1 MKKAFIFYVLILASC
16 SGEIAQDTT
25 KTYCNPLNLNYRF
38 QFTDSTS
45 YREAAD
51 PTMIRY
57 RDKFIMFVSHSG
69 GYWYSDDLRGWDYLP
84 VRSLPIEDY
93 APDAIA
99 INDTVYFSASATE
112 RKPFHYTTDPF
123 RDNWTAMSDTLP
135 FAVWDPHFFLDD
147 DGQRYLYWGCSNILP
162 IYGVR
167 LNSKMQAVT
176 EPEILIDHNP
186 DKYGWEVPG
195 EQNELTSNG
204 WNEGAW
210 MTKYNNRYYLQYA
223 APGTEYRTYADGVYT
238 SDSPLG
244 PFEYE
249 TYSPFSYKPG
259 GFAGG
264 AGHGSTFQD
273 SYGNYWHIATMSI
286 SIRHMFERRLGL
298 FPAAFD
304 KEGVLRTFTAFGDYP
319 TVMPERKIDFE
330 KESLFKG
337 WMLLSYKKN
346 AVASSAMERYPVN
359 NAFDEDIRTW
369 WSALT
374 GDNGEWLIV
383 ELDDN
388 STVNAIQVNFAD
400 NESNLKPDSE
410 SIIYGYRILASGDRE
425 SWDVIADKS
434 NNADD
439 ACHDYIELDTPVKA
453 KYIKI
458 ENVRVPDGR
467 FSIYDLRIFGS
478 REGKVP
484 ATVND
489 FKVIR
494 DDADPRKARLEWPKD
509 EKATGYIINYGI
521 DKNKLYSSVMV
532 YDTGYLM
539 LTGLNRD
546 VAYYFSIDA
555 FNESGIAAGTKV
567 IMSMK

>member
-1 MKKAFIFYVLILASC
+1 MKKTFIFYLLILVSC
-16 SGEIAQDTT
+16 SGETPQEV

-38 QFTDSTS
+38 QFTDSAS

-57 RDKFIMFVSHSG
+57 RDKYILFVSHSG
-69 GYWYSDDLRGWDYLP
+69 GYWYSDDLLGWDYLP
-84 VRSLPIEDY
+84 VKSLPIEDY

-99 INDTVYFSASATE
+99 INDTVYFSASATV
-112 RKPFHYTTDPF
+112 RKPFYYTTDPF

-147 DGQRYLYWGCSNILP
+147 DGQRYLYWGCSNSLP

-176 EPEILIDHNP
+176 EPEILIEHNP

-195 EQNELTSNG
+195 EQNELTRNG

-223 APGTEYRTYADGVYT
+223 APGTEFKTYADGVYT

-264 AGHGSTFQD
+264 AGHSSTFQD
-273 SYGNYWHIATMSI
+273 KYGNYWHISTMSI

-304 KEGVLRTFTAFGDYP
+304 KDGVLRTFTAFGDYP
-319 TVMPERKIDFE
+319 TIMPDRKIDFE

-337 WMLLSYKKN
+337 WMLLSYKKK
-346 AVASSAMERYPVN
+346 AEASSAMDNYPVK

-369 WSALT
+369 WSAST
-374 GDNGEWLIV
+374 GDPGEWLSV

-400 NESNLKPDSE
+400 NESNLKPE
-410 SIIYGYRILASGDRE
+410 SKNILLLLS
-425 SWDVIADKS
+425 
-434 NNADD
+434 
-439 ACHDYIELDTPVKA
+439 
-453 KYIKI
+453 
-458 ENVRVPDGR
+458 
-467 FSIYDLRIFGS
+467 
-478 REGKVP
+478 
-484 ATVND
+484 
-489 FKVIR
+489 
-494 DDADPRKARLEWPKD
+494 
-509 EKATGYIINYGI
+509 
-521 DKNKLYSSVMV
+521 YSCF
-532 YDTGYLM
+532 
-539 LTGLNRD
+539 R
-546 VAYYFSIDA
+546 
-555 FNESGIAAGTKV
+555 
-567 IMSMK
+567 

>member
-25 KTYCNPLNLNYRF
+25 KTYCNPLDLNYRF

-374 GDNGEWLIV
+374 GDHGEWLIV